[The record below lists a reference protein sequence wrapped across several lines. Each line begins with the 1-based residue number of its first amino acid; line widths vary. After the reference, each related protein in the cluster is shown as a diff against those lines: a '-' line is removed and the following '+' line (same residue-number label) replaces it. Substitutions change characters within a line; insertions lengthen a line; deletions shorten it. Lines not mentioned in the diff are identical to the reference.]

1 VIGEAGEVDP
11 GRTLQADVC
20 VIGGGPAGISIAA
33 ELASGPL
40 EVILLESGG
49 LAAEAET
56 QALCEGLQRGA
67 PQWPLDKI
75 RLRLLGGTSNHW
87 AGLCRPFDGLDLR
100 ERVWVPHS
108 GWPLRPEDLARYDP
122 RAFELCGVSLDA
134 FVAKARS
141 GLLDPGPE
149 LRAEGVELKL
159 AVSTPG
165 VRFGQRH
172 RSLLGGSQ
180 RIRVLLHANASEIV
194 PGPTLRSVE
203 RVEVRTLGGRH
214 FFVAARAFVLACG
227 AIENARLLL
236 LSDRV
241 NPKGLGNDRDL
252 VGRYYTDHPS
262 AKPLAILQLLD
273 AAPPPI
279 SAAEQRR
286 ADPWVTALALEP
298 EVQARNELA
307 NGAVFAFGFEDA
319 EALAEFQWMGTR
331 LLPPGDDSVLRFL
344 QQLAPERGP
353 LRAAVCWLESEQFPN
368 PESRVTLGEELDA
381 LGQRKVVV
389 DWRLSDRD
397 RRSLARTGLLLAEA
411 FGRCGAGRMKLWPWL
426 LETEPDAWRHLFPGG
441 WHAMGTTR
449 MAADPSRGV
458 VDPNCRVFGLDNL
471 YLAGSSV
478 FPTGSY
484 DTPTVKLL
492 ALALRLADHLK
503 AELAGR
509 RSAARHANVAG

>member
-1 VIGEAGEVDP
+1 VIGEASEVEP
-11 GRTLQADVC
+11 GRTLRADVC
-20 VIGGGPAGISIAA
+20 VIGGGPAGISVAA
-33 ELASGPL
+33 ELASGSL

-56 QALCEGLQRGA
+56 QALCEGEQRGA

-87 AGLCRPFDGLDLR
+87 AGLCRPFDELDLR
-100 ERVWVPHS
+100 ERPWVSHS
-108 GWPLRPEDLARYDP
+108 GWPLPPEDLARYYR
-122 RAFELCGVSLDA
+122 RAFELCGVSFDA
-134 FVAKARS
+134 FVAKTRS

-165 VRFGQRH
+165 IRFGQRH
-172 RSLLGGSQ
+172 RSPLGASK
-180 RIRVLLHANASEIV
+180 RIRVLLHANATEIV
-194 PGPTLRSVE
+194 PGSTLRSVE
-203 RVEVRTLGGRH
+203 RIEVQTLAGQR
-214 FFVAARAFVLACG
+214 FFVAARAVVLACG

-241 NPKGLGNDRDL
+241 SPRGLGNDRDL

-262 AKPLAILQLLD
+262 AKPFAILQLLD
-273 AAPPPI
+273 AGAAPI
-279 SAAEQRR
+279 SPAEQRR
-286 ADPWVTALALEP
+286 ANPWVTALALRP
-298 EVQARNELA
+298 EVQARDELA
-307 NGAVFAFGFEDA
+307 NGAVFAFAFEDA
-319 EALAEFQWMGTR
+319 EALADFQWMGSR
-331 LLPPGDDSVLRFL
+331 LLAPGDDSVLRFL
-344 QQLAPERGP
+344 QQLGPDRGP
-353 LRAAVCWLESEQFPN
+353 VRAAVCWLESEQFPN

-381 LGQRKVVV
+381 LGQRKVIV

-397 RRSLARTGLLLAEA
+397 RRSLSRTGQLLAEA
-411 FGRCGAGRMKLWPWL
+411 LGRSGAGRMKVWPWL
-426 LETEPDAWRHLFPGG
+426 LESAPDTWRQLFPGG

-458 VDPNCRVFGLDNL
+458 VDPDCRVFGLDNL

-509 RSAARHANVAG
+509 PPE